1 MKKWILILEDNPDR
15 REAMEKWLNDRLSMY
30 GRVITD
36 DPGEFLGYLRDYA
49 ADVLVVSLDHD
60 LHERP
65 DGNTTLTGM
74 LVVDRLVE
82 LSPTFPVLLHT
93 SNRHDGARMESRL
106 REAAWKVTWV
116 KPFEDTQ
123 WVGTDWYPALKRAI
137 RRAARRERVPDD
149 DDRD

>member
-1 MKKWILILEDNPDR
+1 VKKWILILEDNPER
-15 REAMEKWLNDRLSMY
+15 REAMEKWLAERLSMY
-30 GRVITD
+30 GRILTD
-36 DPGEFLGYLRDYA
+36 DPGEFLRHLA
-49 ADVLVVSLDHD
+49 EHESDVLVVSLDHD

-82 LSPTFPVLLHT
+82 MPATFPVLLHT

-106 REAAWKVTWV
+106 LEADWKVTWV
-116 KPFEDTQ
+116 KPFEDTV

-137 RRAARRERVPDD
+137 RSAARRERVPDA